1 MDFVLIWVDNQ
12 DPNWQTDFEKYSY
25 EYNGEKKEV
34 RFRDWGNLRYWF
46 RSVEKFTPWVNKI
59 HFVTCG
65 HYPSWL
71 NKKSPKLHLVKHSD
85 YIPEEFLPTFN
96 ANPIELNLHHIKG
109 LSEEFVYFNDD
120 MFILQPLSEKRFFS
134 HGKPRDM
141 AALNAYGGD
150 GISAIVMNDLE
161 IINRHFPQRQTI
173 KRCWN
178 KFFAPCY
185 GHWVFR
191 TLCLLPWPKFTGFCL
206 AHMPQPFLKST
217 FEEVWSRES
226 DVLTET
232 CRSRFR
238 QKDNV
243 NQYLF
248 QHWQLCSGMFIPYN
262 TKKNTQLIL
271 LDDRNLNDTISI
283 IKNQSKEMITIND
296 TEQISDFN
304 KTKQDIIDAFQS
316 ILPDKSS
323 FEL

>member
-12 DPNWQTDFEKYSY
+12 DPNWQTEFEKYSY
-25 EYNGEKKEV
+25 EYSGEKKES
-34 RFRDWGNLRYWF
+34 RFRDWENLRYWF
-46 RSVEKFTPWVNKI
+46 RGVEKFTPWVNKI

-71 NKKSPKLHLVKHSD
+71 NREAPKLNLVKHSD
-85 YIPEEFLPTFN
+85 YIPKEFLPTFN
-96 ANPIELNLHHIKG
+96 SHPIELNLHRIKG

-134 HGKPRDM
+134 HGKPCDM
-141 AALNAYGGD
+141 AVLNAYGGD

-161 IINRHFPQRQTI
+161 IINQHFPQRETI
-173 KRCWN
+173 KRNWN
-178 KFFAPCY
+178 KFFSPCY
-185 GHWVFR
+185 GNLIFR

-217 FEEVWSRES
+217 FEEVWNKETAA
-226 DVLTET
+226 LTET
-232 CRSRFR
+232 CKSRFR

-248 QHWQLCSGMFIPYN
+248 QHWQLCSGMFVPYN
-262 TKKNTQLIL
+262 TKKNTQLL
-271 LDDRNLNDTISI
+271 LIDDYSLNDAISI
-283 IKNQSKEMITIND
+283 IKNQTKEMITIND
-296 TEQISDFN
+296 TEQISNFN
-304 KTKQDIIDAFQS
+304 RTKQEIIDAFDF
-316 ILPDKSS
+316 ILPEKSS